1 MALGILGATCA
12 CIGLV
17 GSRSTSTTY
26 HKVAAQFHRYHQHD
40 LNCALHFLTTT
51 LGVWGV
57 VHLWLDFCG
66 TSHYQN
72 FSENQDDPMSNTIWL
87 YQYAASFLL
96 VDAYTMLVALTTP
109 AHIAVVHT
117 AVIVILSRLLPSP
130 YQVVVEPFLSEH
142 KVVIDTVQPWMADA
156 LAIALG
162 FGLQDL
168 AHWLCAE
175 PTFLGSYW
183 QQDGS
188 MWMLCLHNFWLLP
201 LVLDSIFQRHLFLP
215 YVPCRNRTIRTN
227 SVTSRA
233 SVELLRE
240 WIRQNVAFSEETTHI
255 WPHAQ
260 SATDKAVTAL
270 EHDSAI
276 RDAFRTV
283 FPAKH
288 YDVQP
293 VQGMNEIYVTAV
305 GSKKSINSDAV
316 FYTSHTDGPYWFL
329 PGASLYRVLVGV
341 TPNTQVR
348 TRFTLQHSSQD
359 QVLDQYG
366 MIGFDYNRELH
377 WIDHVPGAASVN
389 TERRSV
395 IKLHYVVYPKSWH
408 RYGQWCAYL
417 NTSYNTWARGNF
429 LQTLRPA
436 YWFDHVLAWWIW
448 LVTRG
453 NAALEEYVGWNN
465 VMYIVGAYLLSGCDT
480 TSGMFV
486 IATSFRHYVL
496 YMTTFAYRTPP
507 VALGNLMRDAKLYK
521 TISMLHLARSLVP
534 VALSSGSNMSVDG
547 AWVGIGLT
555 LACFSVTVLATA
567 RLGLVRTYFG
577 AELGF
582 VQPCWIDGFPYGYVP
597 HPMILGQLS
606 AYAVIGWWWRA
617 QLVGSIET
625 SNAVLLLAAHATC
638 YTVHLIQEILTSSYK

>member
-1 MALGILGATCA
+1 M
-12 CIGLV
+12 
-17 GSRSTSTTY
+17 RSTSTTTTTTTTY
-26 HKVAAQFHRYHQHD
+26 YDKVAAEFHRYHQHD
-40 LNCALHFLTTT
+40 LNCALHFLTSS

-57 VHLWLDFCG
+57 LHLWLDYCG
-66 TSHYQN
+66 SSSRFQTNSEDDHDDKTSI
-72 FSENQDDPMSNTIWL
+72 TVL
-87 YQYAASFLL
+87 YHYAASFLL
-96 VDAYTMLVALTTP
+96 VDAYSVLVALTTP

-117 AVIVILSRLLPSP
+117 AVIVILSRMLPSP
-130 YQVVVEPFLSEH
+130 FQVLEPFLSEQH
-142 KVVIDTVQPWMADA
+142 KLVAETVQQLQPWMADA
-156 LAIALG
+156 VAIALG

-168 AHWLCAE
+168 AHWLCVE

-183 QQDGS
+183 RQDGS
-188 MWMLCLHNFWLLP
+188 VGMLLLHNFWLLP
-201 LVLDSIFQRHLFLP
+201 LVLDSILQRHLFLP
-215 YVPCRNRTIRTN
+215 YVPCRNRTIRAG

-260 SATDKAVTAL
+260 TATDQAVTGL
-270 EHDSAI
+270 EHDKAI
-276 RDAFRTV
+276 REAFRTV

-377 WIDHVPGAASVN
+377 WIDHVPGAIN

-395 IKLHYVVYPKSWH
+395 IKLHYMVYPRGWH

-429 LQTLRPA
+429 LQTLRPVH
-436 YWFDHVLAWWIW
+436 WFDDVLAWWIW
-448 LVTRG
+448 LVTRT

-465 VMYIVGAYLLSGCDT
+465 VTYIVGAYLLSGYDT
-480 TSGMFV
+480 TSWIFV
-486 IATSFRHYVL
+486 ITTSFRHYVL

-521 TISMLHLARSLVP
+521 TISMLHLARLLVP
-534 VALSSGSNMSVDG
+534 MVLSSWSSAGVG
-547 AWVGIGLT
+547 GTWVGLGLA
-555 LACFSVTVLATA
+555 LACFSVTILATT

-582 VQPCWIDGFPYGYVP
+582 VQPRWIVGFPYGYLP

-606 AYAVIGWWWRA
+606 AYAVIGWWWRS
-617 QLVGSIET
+617 QLISDE
-625 SNAVLLLAAHATC
+625 SSKAALLLAAHATC
-638 YTVHLIQEILTSSYK
+638 YTMHLIQEMLTSSYK